1 MKVTPSAILP
11 DVLIIEPARYRDDRG
26 WFMESFQAERYAEH
40 GIRATFAQDSVSWSE
55 AGVLRGLHLQHPG
68 AQGKLVCC
76 LEGEV
81 LDVAVDVRP
90 GSATFGKHITHLLS
104 ATNGQQLWIPEG
116 FAHGFVAGRAGA
128 LFHYK
133 CTRPYVPAGQVSIRW
148 DDPKLAIDW
157 GIVAPVLSEKD
168 ARAPLLEAVLPLLTA

>member
-1 MKVTPSAILP
+1 MKVTASDILS
-11 DVLIIEPARYRDDRG
+11 DVLIIEPTRFQDDRG

-40 GIRATFAQDSVSWSE
+40 GIPTTFAQDSLSWST

-68 AQGKLVCC
+68 AQGKLVSC
-76 LEGEV
+76 LRGEV

-90 GSATFGKHITHLLS
+90 NSATFGKHITHLLS
-104 ATNGQQLWIPEG
+104 AANSQQLWIPEG

-133 CTRPYVPAGQVSIRW
+133 CTRAYDPDGQLSIRW
-148 DDPKLAIDW
+148 NDPDIAVDW
-157 GIVAPVLSEKD
+157 QNDAPSLSPKD
-168 ARAPLLEAVLPLLTA
+168 AEAPLLQAVLPLLTA